1 MEYLQAL
8 ESGSSPK
15 IQKAA
20 KAISKKSLSGYC
32 AHLTAALKE
41 QIKNPKSW
49 ETQCELIKAIGKTGC
64 VEVLPLLKDL
74 INKDYESTILYS
86 ELAFSILLIENI
98 SESNIDFL
106 FQSLEKRN
114 VSQIAGACAALLY
127 RKIIPTEEEI
137 SQIVSEIVTYTEDE
151 GHIITPRG
159 YIAAIAYLWPA
170 STVKD
175 FLESCKKSSSRVISQ
190 IAEDSL
196 HGKKSKFQLI

>member
-20 KAISKKSLSGYC
+20 KVISKKILSGYC
-32 AHLTAALKE
+32 APLTAALKE

-49 ETQCELIKAIGKTGC
+49 QTHCELIKAIGITGC
-64 VEVLPLLKDL
+64 SGALPMLKEL
-74 INKDYESTILYS
+74 IGKEYESTILYRQ
-86 ELAFSILLIENI
+86 LAFSILLLEDLT
-98 SESNIDFL
+98 SRNIDFL
-106 FQSLEKRN
+106 FLSFKKKN
-114 VSQIAGACAALLY
+114 VSQIAGACAGVLY
-127 RKIIPTEEEI
+127 CKIIPTEEEVTKI
-137 SQIVSEIVTYTEDE
+137 LSETATYTEDE
-151 GHIITPRG
+151 GRTITPRG
-159 YIAAIAYLWPA
+159 YIAAVAYLWPA
-170 STVKD
+170 SSVKD